1 MFQLPDFIG
10 LQYNRPMTYVAAI
23 QMVSTDTVSKNL
35 ELAERLIEEAV
46 SKKAKL
52 ITLPENFPLMG
63 KRDEDRLAITESYND
78 GPLQLFLSEQSKRYK
93 IWLLGGT
100 IPLKSNNPEKVFATN
115 LLFNPDGD
123 CIARYDKIHL
133 FDVILDGRDEESY
146 RESKT
151 FESGNDVVVVKTE
164 IGNIGL
170 SVCYDLRFPEMY
182 RKMHQKNVQIITA
195 PSAFTATTGKAHWET
210 LLRTRAIENLCYLI
224 ASNQGGVHANGRK
237 TWGHSMI
244 VDPWGEILAEVT
256 EKTGVAIAKIDIN
269 KQINLRKRFP
279 TLTHR
284 KLDYKIDE

>member
-63 KRDEDRLAITESYND
+63 KRDEDRLAITESYDD

-133 FDVILDGRDEESY
+133 FDVMLDGRDEESY

-224 ASNQGGVHANGRK
+224 ASNQSGVHANGRE

-256 EKTGVAIAKIDIN
+256 EETGVAIARIDIN

>member
-1 MFQLPDFIG
+1 
-10 LQYNRPMTYVAAI
+10 MTYVAAI
-23 QMVSTDTVSKNL
+23 QMVSTDAISKNL

-52 ITLPENFPLMG
+52 ITLPENFPLIG
-63 KRDEDRLAITESYND
+63 KRDEDRLAITESHND

-93 IWLLGGT
+93 VWLLGGT
-100 IPLKSNNPEKVFATN
+100 IPLKSNNPEKVFATS
-115 LLFNPDGD
+115 LLFNPSGD

-133 FDVILDGRDEESY
+133 FDVMLDGRDEESY

-224 ASNQGGVHANGRK
+224 ASNQGGIHVNGRE

-244 VDPWGEILAEVT
+244 VDPWGEILAEVK
-256 EKTGVAIAKIDIN
+256 EEIGVAIAKIEIN
-269 KQINLRKRFP
+269 KQTNLRKRFP